1 MELINHYSML
11 WSGMFVIGL
20 VAFFLLRDGF
30 KASDGFVLAGIFV
43 AMGVLWLV
51 LRPAPGSDAAAP
63 EVLAEVGGGQAVLLE
78 LQSPF

>member
-11 WSGMFVIGL
+11 WSGLFVIGL

-30 KASDGFVLAGIFV
+30 KASDGFILAGILV
-43 AMGVLWLV
+43 ALGAIWLF
-51 LRPAPGSDAAAP
+51 LRPARGTDTAAP
-63 EVLAEVGGGQAVLLE
+63 EVLSEVGGGQAVLLE

>member
-11 WSGMFVIGL
+11 WSGLFVIGL

-30 KASDGFVLAGIFV
+30 KQSDGFILAGIV
-43 AMGVLWLV
+43 IVMSAIWLV
-51 LRPAPGSDAAAP
+51 LRPARGTEAAAP
-63 EVLAEVGGGQAVLLE
+63 DVLAEVGQGQPVLLE